1 MQRMLK
7 RLIDTL
13 GEELTLVRVVNG
25 AYNTSTGTIATT
37 ETTYTVKG
45 YLSEYMLEQ
54 VPQESTILGSRRLYL
69 SAFDT
74 SYVSLPEPKAG
85 DIIRK
90 TGEDAARVVST
101 QIITSGED
109 VVCYICQVQE

>member
-13 GEELTLVRVVNG
+13 GEELTLVVITQG
-25 AYNTSTGTIATT
+25 AYNTSTGKIATS
-37 ETTYTVKG
+37 ETLYTVRG
-45 YLSEYMLEQ
+45 YLSEYMLEE
-54 VPQESTILGSRRLYL
+54 VPQESAILGSRRLYL

-74 SYVSLPEPKAG
+74 SYTELPEPKAG
-85 DIIRK
+85 DVIRK
-90 TGEDAARVVST
+90 SGEDAARIVST

-109 VVCYICQVQE
+109 VVCYICKIKE

>member
-7 RLIDTL
+7 RLIDSL
-13 GEELTLVRVVNG
+13 GEELTLAVVTQG
-25 AYNTSTGTIATT
+25 AYNTSTGGISTT
-37 ETTYTVKG
+37 EVTYTVKG
-45 YLSEYMLEQ
+45 YLSEYMLDQ
-54 VPQESTILGSRRLYL
+54 VPQGSAVLGSRRLYL

-74 SYVSLPEPKAG
+74 SYVALPEPKAG

-90 TGEDAARVVST
+90 TDEDDARIKNT

-109 VVCYICQVQE
+109 VVCYICHLEE